1 MDAPDHVEQ
10 PAVAG
15 ASSASPAAGH
25 DPGVTSSVGEDLSRD
40 LAAVLA
46 KARPLATPAA
56 ALKHFFEPP
65 PAPASGVAAGHG
77 APPLL
82 RTSTGSTRVK
92 ASRRAAAPSARREV
106 RRLSKLPTDCL
117 RAGQESRDRR
127 RRRGMVRR
135 CVRTLLSLHEDRRN
149 DRVLSAMMARLATME
164 SGAGD
169 GGTTVSAAPGDAS
182 AAEQAELAEM
192 IEKMELSFKD

>member
-1 MDAPDHVEQ
+1 MTAR
-10 PAVAG
+10 ALA
-15 ASSASPAAGH
+15 AAGYYQ
-25 DPGVTSSVGEDLSRD
+25 
-40 LAAVLA
+40 
-46 KARPLATPAA
+46 
-56 ALKHFFEPP
+56 PP
-65 PAPASGVAAGHG
+65 PDLDWINARQGEPAG
-77 APPLL
+77 
-82 RTSTGSTRVK
+82 GS
-92 ASRRAAAPSARREV
+92 AERAARRREV

-135 CVRTLLSLHEDRRN
+135 CARTLLSLHEDRRN
-149 DRVLSAMMARLATME
+149 ERVLSAMMARLATME